1 MVLNKA
7 FLRVFYDIAM
17 HPEHSKHFRLVGQI
31 HDSIPFFYR
40 HGHEYLCDM
49 VKERMEIPVRIKDIK
64 GVEREFTV
72 PAALKVGKL
81 NAAGELVRATYW
93 DETE

>member
-7 FLRVFYDIAM
+7 YLAVFYDIAM
-17 HPEHSKHFRLVGQI
+17 NPQYRDHFRLVGQI

-49 VKERMEIPVRIKDIK
+49 VKERMEIPITIADIK
-64 GVEREFTV
+64 GVKRTFTV
-72 PAALKVGKL
+72 PAALKIGKYGKEGNL
-81 NAAGELVRATYW
+81 KRATYW
-93 DETE
+93 SETE

>member
-1 MVLNKA
+1 
-7 FLRVFYDIAM
+7 
-17 HPEHSKHFRLVGQI
+17 
-31 HDSIPFFYR
+31 
-40 HGHEYLCDM
+40 M

-81 NAAGELVRATYW
+81 NEAGELVRATYW